1 MTEDVDKSRAMSSF
15 AKLLWPSLYS
25 LSNTLSRQCECL
37 VVTLGVDQ
45 CWFAAGTPLQRR
57 SAPGEPPLLVR
68 VQLSGGSCDESV
80 PQPHLG
86 AVPAPA
92 WGHYSLYLGHGHGS
106 TQRHSPQFQGDRR
119 RIWHPRTRTQGRPA
133 FKPPLLTTLNLTT
146 VTLSTTIFLSLK

>member
-1 MTEDVDKSRAMSSF
+1 MFDSRVGFLGSALGGSNGSISVSIKCEIAASHDVTEDIDKSRAMSSF
-15 AKLLWPSLYS
+15 AKLLYWPSLYS
-25 LSNTLSRQCECL
+25 LSNTLSRQCL

-92 WGHYSLYLGHGHGS
+92 
-106 TQRHSPQFQGDRR
+106 
-119 RIWHPRTRTQGRPA
+119 
-133 FKPPLLTTLNLTT
+133 
-146 VTLSTTIFLSLK
+146 